1 MVLLRSKYSL
11 KYLKS
16 QITAAFCST
25 SFIPVKVYQSV
36 SSLYMTC
43 ISKLPRDSI
52 QPDCDQGLV
61 IEQALVSSVDSTL
74 RPLDYKKRQREARKI
89 LLKSQENLLKQMHP
103 SQILTDEDNN
113 LTEDD
118 EDEKF
123 REPVRLKS
131 TILLNE
137 YRKLYETPRKTEL
150 DYIASIKA
158 IGLYKSL
165 ELGINLNKVFPIS
178 EQNLWLILRLVIM
191 ACSVCALI
199 YHGYFLSKIG
209 KMYL

>member
-1 MVLLRSKYSL
+1 MQTNNGFIKN
-11 KYLKS
+11 
-16 QITAAFCST
+16 T

-113 LTEDD
+113 LTDDD

-158 IGLYKSL
+158 I
-165 ELGINLNKVFPIS
+165 

>member
-1 MVLLRSKYSL
+1 MQTNNGFIKN
-11 KYLKS
+11 
-16 QITAAFCST
+16 T

-113 LTEDD
+113 LTDDD

-158 IGLYKSL
+158 I
-165 ELGINLNKVFPIS
+165 VFPIS